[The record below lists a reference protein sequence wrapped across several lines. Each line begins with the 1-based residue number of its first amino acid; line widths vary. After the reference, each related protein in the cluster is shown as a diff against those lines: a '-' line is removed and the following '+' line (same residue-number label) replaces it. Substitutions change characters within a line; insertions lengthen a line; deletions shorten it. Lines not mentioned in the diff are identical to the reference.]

1 MSTLPKRGYAPSCF
15 ALCLLCCLSLAAPVH
30 ALKIITC
37 ECPPLSYIQDGKLRG
52 PAVEIVKRIQSHLHT
67 QEEILIYPWA
77 RAYAMMQ
84 EEAGVMLFSTTRT
97 KHRENS
103 FFWVGPIATKT
114 YGLYGL
120 ASKKYQIN
128 DIEGA
133 KKYRVGVLRDSNN
146 HQHLIRQ
153 GFEDINVVSSSE
165 QNLKMLQFSR
175 IDLWYTDAAIAS
187 ELSEKLGLDFF
198 LTEVHRVHVSESF
211 FAFNIAT
218 SRDVINKWQGALDI
232 LYQQGVILEIY
243 KKFNLEYLYSV
254 RD

>member
-1 MSTLPKRGYAPSCF
+1 VLSIRRYAPNYF
-15 ALCLLCCLSLAAPVH
+15 ELCLLFCLCLAGPVH

-37 ECPPLSYIQDGKLRG
+37 ECPPLSYIQDGKLMG
-52 PAVEIVKRIQSHLHT
+52 PAVEIVKRIQNHLNT

-84 EEAGVMLFSTTRT
+84 EEADVMLFSTTRT
-97 KHRENS
+97 KHRDNS
-103 FFWVGPIATKT
+103 FAWVGPIATKT
-114 YGLYGL
+114 YSLYGL
-120 ASKKYQIN
+120 ASKKYQVN
-128 DIEGA
+128 NIEGA
-133 KKYRVGVLRDSNN
+133 KKYRVGVLRDSTN
-146 HQHLIRQ
+146 HQHLIKR

-187 ELSEKLGLDFF
+187 ELSEQLNLDFF

-211 FAFNIAT
+211 FAFNIST
-218 SRDVINKWQGALDI
+218 SRDVIKKWQGALDA
-232 LYQQGVILEIY
+232 LYQKGVILEIY
-243 KKFNLEYLYSV
+243 KKFKLEYLYPV